1 MNQGTASRTAL
12 GVALM
17 RAIHTRA
24 DPCPLLDDAWGDRLV
39 PQAVK
44 DEILDQA
51 LPALERNGIVSGT
64 LPHEKSLDLFLRGSP
79 AYATVVTRSRYCED
93 VLLRAI

>member
-1 MNQGTASRTAL
+1 MTQTTASRTAL

-39 PQAVK
+39 PQSVK
-44 DEILDQA
+44 DEILDRA
-51 LPALERNGIVSGT
+51 LTHPSCEVPT
-64 LPHEKSLDLFLRGSP
+64 LRIQIGPES
-79 AYATVVTRSRYCED
+79 
-93 VLLRAI
+93 